1 MYSLMRAAWQ
11 NHKQGYKMNI
21 RVVGLVC
28 ASIFLGASGCAK
40 KSEVVVY
47 TALDQ
52 EFSEPIFQAFE
63 KETGIHVLAKY
74 DTESTKTVGLVN
86 TIIAESSNPR
96 CDVFWNNE
104 IVNTIR
110 LKDKNLLQ
118 PCAPENAPL
127 FPTEF
132 RAPDNTWFGF
142 AARARIL
149 IVNTNLVPDSLDIR
163 SIFDLT
169 KSELMGKIG
178 IAKPLFGTTATQM
191 ACLYA
196 VLGPEKTKS
205 WLMELKTNK
214 AIVESGNKMCAVDVA
229 QGNIV
234 AALTDTDD
242 AIGEMRNG
250 APVKI
255 IFPDSRDNG
264 IGTLLIPNT
273 LSLVKGCPNPQEG
286 LRLINYLL
294 SPAVEEKLARGDSAQ
309 IPLNSQAS
317 ATAHPLSPLPAS
329 WMKVDFSA
337 AAQQFEP
344 AAQWI
349 QETFMAP

>member
-1 MYSLMRAAWQ
+1 MKLNAA
-11 NHKQGYKMNI
+11 
-21 RVVGLVC
+21 GLVC
-28 ASIFLGASGCAK
+28 AMFLLGAMGCAK

-63 KETGIHVLAKY
+63 KATGIRVLAKY

-86 TIIAESSNPR
+86 TIIAEAGNPR

-110 LKDKNLLQ
+110 LKDRNLLQ
-118 PCAPENAPL
+118 PCAPENAEYYPA
-127 FPTEF
+127 EF
-132 RAPDNTWFGF
+132 RDPDGTWYGF
-142 AARARIL
+142 AARARVL
-149 IVNTNLVPDSLDIR
+149 IVNTTLASGAAAPD

-169 KSELMGKIG
+169 ESALKGRVG

-191 ACLYA
+191 ACLFS
-196 VLGPEKTKS
+196 VFGPEKAKS
-205 WLMELKTNK
+205 WLMGLKANGVV
-214 AIVESGNKMCAVDVA
+214 VESGNKMCAVDVA
-229 QGNIV
+229 QGKL
-234 AALTDTDD
+234 AAAMTDTDD
-242 AIGEMRNG
+242 AIGELRNG

-255 IFPDSRDNG
+255 VFPDSQDNG
-264 IGTLLIPNT
+264 VGTLLIPNT
-273 LSLVKGCPNPQEG
+273 LSLVKNCPHSQDG

-294 SPAVEEKLARGDSAQ
+294 SPEVEETLAKGASAQ
-309 IPLNSQAS
+309 IPLNSRSSAS
-317 ATAHPLSPLPAS
+317 AHPLAPLPKF
-329 WMKVDFSA
+329 WMKVDFGA
-337 AAQQFEP
+337 AAKQFEP